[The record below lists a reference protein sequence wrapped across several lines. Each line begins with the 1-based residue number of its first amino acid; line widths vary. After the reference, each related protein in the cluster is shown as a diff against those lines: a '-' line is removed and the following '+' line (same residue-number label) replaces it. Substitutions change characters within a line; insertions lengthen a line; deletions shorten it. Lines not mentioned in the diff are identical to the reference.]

1 MLPFIWTL
9 FQNNSPI
16 LPCSS
21 NFRKSFFERMLVLTK
36 EQRRKAAQKAAA
48 EPSAL
53 PCPDAETGQSRGQAA
68 YQKEGS
74 AYPLIM
80 LPLWEVVANLLKL
93 GCSITQYDGF
103 FKRTFFKKPLI
114 FEKTVKKISVW

>member
-1 MLPFIWTL
+1 MI
-9 FQNNSPI
+9 
-16 LPCSS
+16 
-21 NFRKSFFERMLVLTK
+21 V
-36 EQRRKAAQKAAA
+36 
-48 EPSAL
+48 
-53 PCPDAETGQSRGQAA
+53 
-68 YQKEGS
+68 
-74 AYPLIM
+74 